1 MMTSGVIDDRF
12 WTLADE
18 LVSTSEIVLDRTRGS
33 DHPRYPETRLPLDYG
48 YLAQTEA
55 MDGSGIDVWIGSLPE
70 RRVTSVMVTLDLLKR
85 DAEIK
90 LLIGCTSSEAQEVLA
105 HHNAGAQAGLLLW
118 R

>member
-1 MMTSGVIDDRF
+1 
-12 WTLADE
+12 
-18 LVSTSEIVLDRTRGS
+18 
-33 DHPRYPETRLPLDYG
+33 
-48 YLAQTEA
+48 
-55 MDGSGIDVWIGSLPE
+55 
-70 RRVTSVMVTLDLLKR
+70 MVTLDLLKR